1 LMSRRRRRRPV
12 RRQRRRRRPIAVYPA
27 RLRVA
32 MGQLLP
38 HAGLRLV
45 AAGGKERWTPRL
57 LVLCIL
63 LMAFDAAATLG
74 DRFVAARRT
83 LVAMYPSRRRPGD
96 SCQGF
101 FQALRGQSAA
111 LLACV
116 CQALRQRVRTVAQD
130 SRCWRFA
137 GRWTCFGADG
147 SKFDCPRTL
156 ANATEFGVT
165 GKRNGG
171 PQQFM
176 TTIFH
181 LHSGLPWSFCCG
193 GVRASERDDL
203 RAMLEL
209 LPADAL
215 IVADARGSSATTC
228 GAPSSPRDDRC

>member
-1 LMSRRRRRRPV
+1 MSRRRRRPV

-193 GVRASERDDL
+193 SVRA
-203 RAMLEL
+203 
-209 LPADAL
+209 P
-215 IVADARGSSATTC
+215 VSATTC
-228 GAPSSPRDDRC
+228 ARCSSCCPPMR